1 LPVPEA
7 AIDTIVAS
15 VIVPSHDGR
24 RWLARCLPRVGS
36 GILTPH
42 EIIVSDNGSR
52 DDTAAWLAAEWPA
65 VRAVCTPE
73 AIGFAAACNRG
84 ARAASGSVLVFL
96 NNDTEP
102 QDGWLDRLI
111 APVVAEPDRV
121 VATARLVLL
130 DTPDIIDSAGDEYAW
145 WGAAYKRGAGDKAC
159 NYDVPCEVFSPCGAA
174 FAIGR
179 DLFERLGGFDE
190 VFGSVCEDVDLG
202 YRVRLVGGR
211 CVYEPTAVVRH
222 AGSATLGIEAPGPIR
237 LGQRNLEWTW
247 WANTP
252 AVLLV
257 PMLPLHV
264 IYNAIAALFFW
275 RRGRSAAFWQGK
287 REALAGWRHGVAKR
301 RLVQAMRSAGA
312 ARIGAAMMPPP
323 LLSKWREKRH
333 IAARGPA

>member
-1 LPVPEA
+1 MVEA
-7 AIDTIVAS
+7 STDALVAS
-15 VIVPSHDGR
+15 IIVPSHDGR

-36 GILTPH
+36 GVLTRH
-42 EIIVSDNGSR
+42 EVIVSDNGSR
-52 DDTAAWLAAEWPA
+52 DDTASWLAAEWPS
-65 VRAVCTPE
+65 VRVVCVPE

-84 ARAASGSVLVFL
+84 ARAASAPVLVFL

-111 APVVAEPDRV
+111 DRVLAEPDRV

-130 DTPDIIDSAGDEYAW
+130 DAPDIIDSAGDEYAW
-145 WGAAYKRGAGDKAC
+145 WGAAYKRGAGDAARR
-159 NYDVPCEVFSPCGAA
+159 YEEPREVFSPCGAA

-211 CVYEPTAVVRH
+211 CVYVPDSVVRH

-252 AVLLV
+252 ALLLV
-257 PMLPLHV
+257 PMVPLHI
-264 IYNAIAALFFW
+264 IYNAIAAVFFW
-275 RRGRSAAFWQGK
+275 RRGRSGAFWQGK
-287 REALAGWRHGVAKR
+287 REALSGWRHAMAKR
-301 RLVQAMRSAGA
+301 RHVQAIRSAGA
-312 ARIGAAMMPPP
+312 GRIVAAMTPPP
-323 LLSKWREKRH
+323 LLSQWREKRG
-333 IAARGPA
+333 IAARGQA